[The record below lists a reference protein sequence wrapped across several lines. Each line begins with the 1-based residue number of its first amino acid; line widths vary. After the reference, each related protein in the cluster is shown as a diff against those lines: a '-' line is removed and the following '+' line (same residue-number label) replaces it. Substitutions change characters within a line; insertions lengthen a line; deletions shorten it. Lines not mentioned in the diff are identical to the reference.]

1 MDQRVRELVIL
12 ALLSAFLCSI
22 AWSYGHQLATA
33 LFAALTCTTGVI
45 AVALRKIY

>member
-1 MDQRVRELVIL
+1 MDARVRELVIL

-22 AWSYGHQLATA
+22 ALAYHYQFATS

-45 AVALRKIY
+45 AVALKKF